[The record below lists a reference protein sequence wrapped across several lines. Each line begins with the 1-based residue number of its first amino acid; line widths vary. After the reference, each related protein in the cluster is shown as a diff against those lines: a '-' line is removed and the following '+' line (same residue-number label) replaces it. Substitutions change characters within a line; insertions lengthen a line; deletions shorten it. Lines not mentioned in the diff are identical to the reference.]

1 MHPWRFR
8 KVVHPVG
15 TALSWPLVSR
25 LVGVAMA
32 RLSFDTRRSHYRF
45 VASSVGV
52 ARTVDTVLQTVQVT
66 DTVDRTATTIE

>member
-1 MHPWRFR
+1 
-8 KVVHPVG
+8 
-15 TALSWPLVSR
+15 
-25 LVGVAMA
+25 MA